1 GRPPQHAHQRHE
13 RRLVRR
19 TGGQGV
25 HRGLDLVV
33 DVVEEHR
40 LLGREVAEE
49 RAPADVGSLRDGVDR
64 RLREPLFREQ
74 GQGGIDDRRPGA
86 IHVPF
91 PEPWHSRSIV
101 PAAAGISRHGCR
113 LALKSNDTSAEKDD
127 MNPTSLTTA
136 GADPEAHPRRWI
148 ILGVL
153 CTSLLLVM
161 QGNTAL
167 NLALPKIAES
177 IGLSQ
182 SAMQWIVD
190 AYSLVFAGL
199 LFTTSTVG
207 DRFGRKGVMQAGLV
221 LFGLAS
227 GYAAF
232 GTQTA
237 SGLIAARAVMGLA
250 GAMIMPSTL
259 SILTNVFP
267 ASERAKAIAVW
278 AGIAGGGAAVG
289 MILNGFILEH
299 FSWQSVFVL
308 NLPLAF
314 GALVAGFVLVPT
326 SKDQSLAAHAAA
338 VGGTPPVPPG
348 GGRIDLLGAVLST
361 AGVGSLVYGLIE
373 APAKG
378 WVSASTLGWLAAGL
392 VALGLFVAW
401 QLRTDEPMLDVRLF
415 RKPAFGVSSLTLTL

>member
-1 GRPPQHAHQRHE
+1 CCSGTPPTRPRPGASAARWRWRARRRSTSPASRCPSPSGCSTSETSHPSGAARTAPGRSPARSQRLLGGGQRRPHAQVVGRHPGPPGDLGGDLLLQPAHDHRPVMDEQVVALVGHLGQQPALVDVGPEAAGRPPQHAHQRHE

-113 LALKSNDTSAEKDD
+113 LALKSTDTSAEKDD
-127 MNPTSLTTA
+127 MNPSALTPA
-136 GADPEAHPRRWI
+136 GADPEAHHRRWI

-289 MILNGFILEH
+289 MILNG
-299 FSWQSVFVL
+299 
-308 NLPLAF
+308 
-314 GALVAGFVLVPT
+314 
-326 SKDQSLAAHAAA
+326 
-338 VGGTPPVPPG
+338 
-348 GGRIDLLGAVLST
+348 
-361 AGVGSLVYGLIE
+361 
-373 APAKG
+373 
-378 WVSASTLGWLAAGL
+378 
-392 VALGLFVAW
+392 
-401 QLRTDEPMLDVRLF
+401 
-415 RKPAFGVSSLTLTL
+415 